1 MTKATSAETQPTTP
15 VRSRTGFW
23 VRLVLYAAAVATLI
37 GVFAY
42 RWAALHRAERDVRG
56 DAIVVAPGPKPPGWD
71 EPVAEAVPAAP
82 SGPPS
87 QWVRR
92 PHPPAAAPAHVGGGA
107 VAVLPFAS
115 PENQA
120 GLTAVAGAAGDVI
133 ATRLAQDP
141 DCNVVDRQRLD
152 ALVSEYALTLAGIV
166 DQQTAVQVGKLIGAD
181 TVVTGQL
188 IPGQADTWVV
198 LANAYAVADG
208 RLLAS
213 GRSETNSDRLVEAL
227 VSLADQLAGPMQIE
241 LEPLPPAMLD
251 HHPAASLHRMRA
263 MADLVSG
270 QYLRAVMSL
279 MKVERL
285 DPQATD
291 TAYWMGVAYQ
301 RVGMSEQA
309 AIELRRYLALDGRGP
324 HVAEAQ
330 EALAQIRKA
339 SRAHENDAR

>member
-1 MTKATSAETQPTTP
+1 MTKPTSGKTQQTRPA
-15 VRSRTGFW
+15 RSRRSFW
-23 VRLVLYAAAVATLI
+23 VRLVLYAAAVATLV

-42 RWAALHRAERDVRG
+42 RWAAIHRAERDIRG
-56 DAIVVAPGPKPPGWD
+56 DAIVIGPGPKPSGWD
-71 EPVAEAVPAAP
+71 EPVVDAVPAAP
-82 SGPPS
+82 SGSPS
-87 QWVRR
+87 QWVRQR
-92 PHPPAAAPAHVGGGA
+92 QPPAAAPTHVGGGA

-120 GLTAVAGAAGDVI
+120 ALAAVAGAAGDVI

-141 DCNVVDRQRLD
+141 HCNVVDRQRLD
-152 ALVSEYALTLAGIV
+152 ALLSEHAMTLAGMV
-166 DQQTAVQVGKLIGAD
+166 DQQTAVQVGKLVGAT

-188 IPGQADTWVV
+188 MPGQADTWVA

-213 GRSETNSDRLVEAL
+213 GRRETKADRLVETL

-285 DPQATD
+285 DPQASD

-301 RVGMSEQA
+301 RAGMVEQA
-309 AIELRRYLALDGRGP
+309 AIELRRYLARDGQGP
-324 HVAEAQ
+324 YAARAQ
-330 EALAQIRKA
+330 ETLAQIREA
-339 SRAHENDAR
+339 LRARENDAR